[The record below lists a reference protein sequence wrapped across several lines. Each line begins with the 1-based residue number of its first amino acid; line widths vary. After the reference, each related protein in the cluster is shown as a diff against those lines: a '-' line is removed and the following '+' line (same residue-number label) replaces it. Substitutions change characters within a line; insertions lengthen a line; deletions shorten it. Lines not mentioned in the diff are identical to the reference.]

1 MMIDVRQSEFAFGQ
15 RGSRVDGLET
25 GDLSSCTGIVAIDRV
40 KGLIF
45 MAHLDVSW
53 LRPFAVAKAF
63 RELRDRASA
72 TSNVE
77 LYDIAGLTPT
87 MLFLSAL
94 LAGAFGYALAG
105 TQDGLLCGAF
115 VAVWGGAT
123 RPYARLVLLCLGFK
137 QPRLLTVRDVRGG
150 ASRRRR
156 FRVNVRMRA
165 DAGVGGGPE
174 LYFPERRWGDPRFQV
189 PADGGWFRLTRAK
202 DSE

>member
-25 GDLSSCTGIVAIDRV
+25 GDLSSCTGIVAIDREN
-40 KGLIF
+40 GLIF

-53 LRPFAVAKAF
+53 LRPFAVVKAF

-87 MLFLSAL
+87 MLVLSAL
-94 LAGAFGYALAG
+94 FACAVMSACLGIRL
-105 TQDGLLCGAF
+105 GLLCAAL
-115 VAVWGGAT
+115 VAVWAGAT
-123 RPYARLVLLCLGFK
+123 RPYVRLVLLCLGFK
-137 QPRLLTVRDVRGG
+137 QPRLLTARDVRGG
-150 ASRRRR
+150 ARRWFR
-156 FRVNVRMRA
+156 FRVNFRMRA
-165 DAGVGGGPE
+165 DAGVGDGPE
-174 LYFPERRWGDPRFQV
+174 LYFPERPRGDPRFQL
-189 PADGGWFRLTRAK
+189 PAAGGWFRLTRAK